1 MFWNY
6 FEVVFAIIITGESKK
21 KFAVFAANFC
31 LLKRWLFRGNWLCF
45 YFVFTNWF
53 SGEFQ
58 WIIENQLGA
67 IFDSFWG
74 KNQAE
79 AEAILCFSCSAVRA
93 GKSVIC
99 PVALCWQSQGC
110 RLCRPQPVTSRSK
123 YVFDRRRVRIGLD
136 TNMCSGV
143 LPPLMLFF
151 DFWDFA
157 YFING

>member
-1 MFWNY
+1 MIWYY
-6 FEVVFAIIITGESKK
+6 FEVIFVILIASESKK
-21 KFAVFAANFC
+21 NLLFLLQIFVCLSVGFFRKISFAFIFFFA
-31 LLKRWLFRGNWLCF
+31 
-45 YFVFTNWF
+45 NWF
-53 SGEFQ
+53 SGRFQ

-79 AEAILCFSCSAVRA
+79 VEAILCFNCSAVRA
-93 GKSVIC
+93 GKFVIC
-99 PVALCWQSQGC
+99 PVALYWQSQGC

-123 YVFDRRRVRIGLD
+123 YVFDRWHVRIGLD

-157 YFING
+157 CFING